1 MGYKSHAQR
10 KAVQA
15 SKAEQKKKSPATKKE
30 DFPEVPEAKKGKF
43 TNWVKK
49 NMPGSST
56 CDAASKIMK
65 SKKKY
70 KPAVIKMANY
80 ANNFGCKK

>member
-1 MGYKSHAQR
+1 MA
-10 KAVQA
+10 
-15 SKAEQKKKSPATKKE
+15 KKQDA
-30 DFPEVPEAKKGKF
+30 FPEVSEAKKGKF

-56 CDAASKIMK
+56 CDAAFKIMK

-70 KPAVIKMANY
+70 KPAVVKMANY

>member
-10 KAVQA
+10 KAVHA
-15 SKAEQKKKSPATKKE
+15 SKAEQKKKSPVAKKE
-30 DFPEVPEAKKGKF
+30 DFPEVPEANKGKF
-43 TNWVKK
+43 TKWVKK